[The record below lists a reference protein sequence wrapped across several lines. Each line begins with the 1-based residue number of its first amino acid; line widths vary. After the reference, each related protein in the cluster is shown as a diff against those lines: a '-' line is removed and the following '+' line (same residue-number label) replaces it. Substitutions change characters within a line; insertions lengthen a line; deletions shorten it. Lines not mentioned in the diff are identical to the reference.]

1 MKVELIGNVGSVEFA
16 INVQERICYVN
27 GNPTILSEET
37 LHPLI
42 NVETLTNLVNT
53 DLRRENENKF
63 NQEFSEFVRILS
75 VAYLSSHVVVRYLMD
90 TTQSYPKS
98 IIISLEEIYDKN
110 VKFRVKHN
118 SRVSCHCECL
128 VRDYNWLAGIKITD
142 GHNRYRRWEFFT
154 TKPELISYVLS
165 HFRLGKMTLVK
176 CNKYKRLIFEVKVY
190 VNKDLAVQLIRHC
203 KKVLKGSSNDSNITV
218 TNSDN
223 IVDIAHKVRYSVYE
237 HLEPLLEKYLPSRV
251 DQVLVLSAILAGDGV
266 KHNKGLRV
274 LYSLLRRL
282 KDREHAFYVKEFVI
296 DSILMY
302 LNRNGIIRLNKYY
315 LGVREG
321 RHEGQV
327 YISLNPEIAPLI
339 PLFVPYSRGLS
350 YMDLSFSNCV
360 WSMKTAYDWSV
371 YEKMHDAYVVSEL
384 RKVIGFIEYGYVAY
398 KGCSGHYYLVLKI
411 RRDFIDRVVE
421 CLRGLGFNPQVYRSR
436 SNEIRVYRGKEVLA
450 KLLLECGKLH
460 NVDEYRGV
468 LEEWFRR
475 LG

>member
-16 INVQERICYVN
+16 INVQERTCYVN

-37 LHPLI
+37 FHPLI

-53 DLRRENENKF
+53 DLRREIENKF

-75 VAYLSSHVVVRYLMD
+75 VAYLSSYVVVRYLMD

-98 IIISLEEIYDKN
+98 IVISLEEICDKN

-142 GHNRYRRWEFFT
+142 GHNRYRRWGFFT

-190 VNKDLAVQLIRHC
+190 VNKDLAVQLIRRC
-203 KKVLKGSSNDSNITV
+203 KKVLEDSSNDGNITV

-237 HLEPLLEKYLPSRV
+237 HLEPLPEEYLPSRV

-266 KHNKGLRV
+266 KFSRGLRIS
-274 LYSLLRRL
+274 YSLLRRSR
-282 KDREHAFYVKEFVI
+282 DSEHTFYAKGFII

-302 LNRNGIIRLNKYY
+302 LSRNNIVKLSKYVLRIRGDK
-315 LGVREG
+315 
-321 RHEGQV
+321 HEGQI
-327 YISLNPEIAPLI
+327 YIDLNPEIAPLI
-339 PLFVPYSRGLS
+339 PLLVPYGRGLS
-350 YMDLSFSNCV
+350 HMSLLSSVDCTWSTRAMYDLV
-360 WSMKTAYDWSV
+360 
-371 YEKMHDAYVVSEL
+371 HDVDVLTKL
-384 RKVIGFIEYGYVAY
+384 REIVNIIDYGYIAY
-398 KGCSGHYYLVLKI
+398 KGCRGHYYLVLKA
-411 RRDFIDRVVE
+411 RRDFVNRVAE
-421 CLRGLGFNPQVYRSR
+421 CLRGLGFNPQAYRSR
-436 SNEIRVYRGKEVLA
+436 PNEIRIYRGKEVLS
-450 KLLLECGKLH
+450 KLLLECGKLRD
-460 NVDEYRGV
+460 VDEYRGV